1 MVRTRAA
8 AFRSASKS
16 CPGDEEEEEEEEEEE
31 VVDDDDRVEVL
42 EGIGC

>member
-16 CPGDEEEEEEEEEEE
+16 CPGDEEEEEEA
-31 VVDDDDRVEVL
+31 VDDDDKAEVL

>member
-16 CPGDEEEEEEEEEEE
+16 CPGDEEEEEEEE
-31 VVDDDDRVEVL
+31 VDDDDDDRVEVL